1 MEYGSDEHL
10 DGLSHNALKT
20 EVRWWHD
27 RATEME
33 GECERL
39 QAENA
44 KLRELV
50 RAMATRLAHADRVV
64 DGGVFDARL
73 RREVAKLGVEV
84 GR

>member
-10 DGLSHNALKT
+10 DGLSRNALKT

-27 RATEME
+27 RANEME

-39 QAENA
+39 QAEND

-50 RAMATRLAHADRVV
+50 RDMWRGAMQRMDYAERYAFADEFVGRM
-64 DGGVFDARL
+64 
-73 RREVAKLGVEV
+73 RERGVEV
-84 GR
+84 DG